1 MATLATEEFGSFVQ
15 HAQAYVGTSSK
26 PFEGRWRAHAAPE
39 SRVAGEVVEWSYLE
53 GGCGP
58 TRVTGE
64 VGKLLVPDA
73 QLRFVAL
80 HARFPGGLTEE
91 VAATHD
97 TGLWWNLH
105 ARKETDLLT
114 LFARLD
120 KPGLRPGLRSRVTRQ
135 PIVSTRQPPPEHV
148 DSPDDLAAAIRMLGT
163 APLGNK
169 LLTLED
175 VYAATRAE
183 WKRTTVNVKL
193 LHCGKT
199 IALPR
204 DNLPPTGAANR
215 LRAALQLASADATG
229 TNGAWLVGWGL
240 ECLANGDPQHL
251 GMGALFAHAGFLAH
265 QAASMLDAGIETL
278 QLADDALRSE
288 CTERKLAPSNEWAGR
303 RDQASALRGSARE
316 DYRRAEVLGHRAA
329 KDFVCPSATIVQD
342 MVTAEMDELAGA
354 RTDLVPDRFLR
365 HGCPAL
371 LGRRVTFKAGAD
383 RLSGIALLYNRV
395 REQVVI
401 SMPGGVD
408 VLAKRSNV
416 AAAE

>member
-1 MATLATEEFGSFVQ
+1 MSTLATEEFGSFVQ
-15 HAQAYVGTSSK
+15 HAQAHVGTSSK
-26 PFEGRWRAHAAPE
+26 PFEGQWRAHGAPE

-135 PIVSTRQPPPEHV
+135 PLVSTRQPPPEHV

-240 ECLANGDPQHL
+240 ECLASGDPQHL
-251 GMGALFAHAGFLAH
+251 GMGALFAHAGFLAQ

-278 QLADDALRSE
+278 QLADDAQRS
-288 CTERKLAPSNEWAGR
+288 ERKLAPSDKWAGR
-303 RDQASALRGSARE
+303 RDQASALRVSARE
-316 DYRRAEVLGHRAA
+316 DYRRAEVLSHRATEG
-329 KDFVCPSATIVQD
+329 FSCQSATIVQD
-342 MVTAEMDELAGA
+342 MVTAEMDELSGAGS
-354 RTDLVPDRFLR
+354 DLVPDRFLR

-371 LGRRVTFKAGAD
+371 LGHRVTFEAGAD
-383 RLSGIALLYNRV
+383 RRQSGIVLLYNRV

-401 SMPGGVD
+401 RIAGGVD
-408 VLAKRSNV
+408 VLAERSDV

>member
-1 MATLATEEFGSFVQ
+1 MATLPTEEFGSIVQ
-15 HAQAYVGTSSK
+15 HAQAHVGTSSK
-26 PFEGRWRAHAAPE
+26 PFEGQWRAHAAPE
-39 SRVAGEVVEWSYLE
+39 SQVAGEVVEWSYLE

-58 TRVTGE
+58 TRVTGN
-64 VGKLLVPDA
+64 VDKLSFPDA
-73 QLRFVAL
+73 QLRFNGL
-80 HARFPGGLTEE
+80 HARFPGGLMEE
-91 VAATHD
+91 VVATHD

-105 ARKETDLLT
+105 ARKDTDLLT
-114 LFARLD
+114 LFEGLGT
-120 KPGLRPGLRSRVTRQ
+120 PGLRPGLRGRAARQ

-148 DSPDDLAAAIRMLGT
+148 DSPDDLATAIRMLGT

-175 VYAATRAE
+175 MYAATRAE
-183 WKRTTVNVKL
+183 WNRTTVNVKR

-204 DNLPPTGAANR
+204 DNLPPTGAVNR

-265 QAASMLDAGIETL
+265 QAASMLDAGITTL
-278 QLADDALRSE
+278 QLADDAQRSDHG
-288 CTERKLAPSNEWAGR
+288 LAPSDEWAGR
-303 RDQASALRGSARE
+303 RDQASALRESARE
-316 DYRRAEVLGHRAA
+316 DYRRAEVLSHRAT
-329 KDFVCPSATIVQD
+329 KGFSCHSATIVQE

-354 RTDLVPDRFLR
+354 PSDLVPDRFLR

-371 LGRRVTFKAGAD
+371 LGHRVTFEAGAD
-383 RLSGIALLYNRV
+383 RRQSGIVLLYNRV

-401 SMPGGVD
+401 RIAGGVD
-408 VLAKRSNV
+408 VLAKRSDV